1 VQDVKPIIRGAL
13 AGFIGTALMTGA
25 MFLVKKA
32 EMAPG
37 ELAPKEVTENL
48 EKKIGVYDRLP
59 KPAFEVSWI
68 MLHFGYGMAS
78 GAAYALAQEK
88 TPDLNRPGL
97 IGLLFGVLLW
107 VIGYCGWLPVLGL
120 YPSPTRLSKGKVGAE
135 LITTHLVYGTT
146 TAVAHRVLSTR
157 SA

>member
-1 VQDVKPIIRGAL
+1 MKPIIRGAL

-32 EMAPG
+32 EMTPG

-59 KPAFEVSWI
+59 KPAFEVSRI
-68 MLHFGYGMAS
+68 MLHFGYSMAS
-78 GAAYALAQEK
+78 GTAYALAQEK

-97 IGLLFGVLLW
+97 IGLLFGVLL
-107 VIGYCGWLPVLGL
+107 
-120 YPSPTRLSKGKVGAE
+120 
-135 LITTHLVYGTT
+135 
-146 TAVAHRVLSTR
+146 
-157 SA
+157 

>member
-1 VQDVKPIIRGAL
+1 MKPIIRGAL

-97 IGLLFGVLLW
+97 IGPLFGVLLW
-107 VIGYCGWLPVLGL
+107 VIGYCGWLPILGL

-146 TAVAHRVLSTR
+146 TAVAYRVLSTR